1 MEDSKPTN
9 VQFDIRADQWET
21 SINGDICRL
30 CASVGIGIIDY
41 DSRLLQ
47 GGNHLT
53 DDEVN
58 AMTDIT
64 ANTVKA
70 FRNLNTYEINKCLE
84 CVCIL
89 LGIKTPA
96 AIMWDMA
103 SILNPTRNTDLV
115 IKKLQAGL
123 ISRKKAIA
131 QANPEMTPSEIEEM
145 ITQIDAEKDQ
155 IAVPMAFD
163 NF

>member
-1 MEDSKPTN
+1 
-9 VQFDIRADQWET
+9 
-21 SINGDICRL
+21 
-30 CASVGIGIIDY
+30 
-41 DSRLLQ
+41 
-47 GGNHLT
+47 
-53 DDEVN
+53 
-58 AMTDIT
+58 MTDIT

-89 LGIKTPA
+89 LGINTPA

-145 ITQIDAEKDQ
+145 ITQIDAEKDLN
-155 IAVPMAFD
+155 AVPMAFD